1 MAALLSAISDS
12 HMTGCVPELSLL
24 RSNGLA
30 WVAKKDRALTWLRDV
45 DRWFIDEVLPH
56 RAAFRRQAARL
67 VAPADAED
75 LVQEAYAR
83 ALDAYARAL
92 DTSHSREIANPR
104 AFVMTIVRN
113 LAHERHRRAAVVRFE
128 HLADM
133 EAMDF
138 ADDTPDQFAIVSG
151 QIELSRLMDLMKTL
165 PPQARTVV
173 QLRRFEGMLPRDIA
187 VRLGLSV
194 STVEKHLAK
203 GLAILA
209 CALQEAPAPA
219 EGPTISSLWQ
229 RRRHQRN

>member
-1 MAALLSAISDS
+1 MA
-12 HMTGCVPELSLL
+12 
-24 RSNGLA
+24 
-30 WVAKKDRALTWLRDV
+30 WLRDA

-56 RAAFRRQAARL
+56 RAAFRRQAARM

-83 ALDAYARAL
+83 AIDAAHQRK
-92 DTSHSREIANPR
+92 IANPR
-104 AFVMTIVRN
+104 GFVLTIIRN
-113 LAHERHRRAAVVRFE
+113 LAHERHRRATVVRFE

-138 ADDTPDQFAIVSG
+138 ADGAPDQFAVVSG
-151 QIELSRLMDLMKTL
+151 RIELSRLMELMETL

-187 VRLGLSV
+187 VRMGLSV

-209 CALQEAPAPA
+209 CALQEAPPQA
-219 EGPTISSLWQ
+219 EGPTISRLWQ
-229 RRRHQRN
+229 RRRNRAN

>member
-1 MAALLSAISDS
+1 
-12 HMTGCVPELSLL
+12 MTEYVPELSFP
-24 RSNGLA
+24 RSNGRA

-83 ALDAYARAL
+83 ALDA
-92 DTSHSREIANPR
+92 SHQREIANPR

-151 QIELSRLMDLMKTL
+151 QIELSRLMALMETL

-209 CALQEAPAPA
+209 CALQEAPAQA
-219 EGPTISSLWQ
+219 EGPTISRLWQ